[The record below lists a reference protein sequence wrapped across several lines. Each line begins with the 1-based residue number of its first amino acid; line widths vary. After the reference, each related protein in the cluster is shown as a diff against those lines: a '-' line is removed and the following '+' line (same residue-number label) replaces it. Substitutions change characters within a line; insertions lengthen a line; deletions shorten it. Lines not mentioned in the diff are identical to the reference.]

1 MCAEG
6 RPAET
11 AHGVRAYEGRYLDAY
26 VAKRGAQPGY
36 VVAIWRGRHVT
47 DLIDLESHERAGYW
61 DEVTRVAAAMRQHYA
76 PRKVNYEV
84 LGNFVPHVHTHI
96 TCRYAEGDLAPGTRL
111 PPDRDTEFDPARVA
125 EDAAALS
132 ALLAQG

>member
-1 MCAEG
+1 MPWPDDWDARMDGSACPMCDEG
-6 RPAET
+6 RPDET
-11 AHGVRAYEGRYLDAY
+11 AHGVRVFEGRDLDAY

-47 DLIDLESHERAGYW
+47 DVIDLEPVERAGYW
-61 DEVTRVAAAMRQHYA
+61 DEVALVADAMRQHFQ

-96 TCRYAEGDLAPGTRL
+96 TCRYAEGDAAPGTRL
-111 PPDRDTEFDPARVA
+111 PSQSRH
-125 EDAAALS
+125 
-132 ALLAQG
+132 